1 MTSEHSESTQ
11 KLYPKELSSRH
22 RSIMRMEIA
31 GHTQQDIAKELGF
44 NGARLSL
51 IMNSPL
57 YIDERDK
64 MARDVKNEFVAAE
77 GTKLARDTTAQTL
90 ADGSNKAAKTLVGA
104 LDAMEGGVRVS
115 AAKDILDRT
124 GYQKEEKIRA
134 NVLVEPSQSL
144 IDMMERNN
152 NAGNK
157 PEKSGED
164 TESTPK

>member
-1 MTSEHSESTQ
+1 MSIEHSEGTQ
-11 KLYPKELSSRH
+11 KLYPKDMSSRH
-22 RSIMRMEIA
+22 RAVMRMEIA
-31 GHTQQDIAKELGF
+31 GHTTNDIANELGF
-44 NGARLSL
+44 NVQRLSL

-57 YIDERDK
+57 YVDERDK
-64 MARDVKNEFVAAE
+64 MARDVKREFVEAE
-77 GTKLARDTTAQTL
+77 GKKLTMDKTAQTL
-90 ADGSNKAAKTLVGA
+90 ADNSDKAAKTLVGA
-104 LDAMEGGVRVS
+104 LNAPESGVRVS